1 MNDLDSTNR
10 YQSGD
15 KACKCGCRSAVPQEL
30 EAESVCVQHFIVS
43 IETECHLMRREAATE
58 LATISRRREI
68 NSYVKATAMKL
79 SEVATSNTRLSDDMK
94 KKVLTTF
101 LTLMNLQES
110 VDRSRTRP
118 LLQRVP
124 QKSVEAEGMSAV
136 LAS

>member
-1 MNDLDSTNR
+1 MNDLDRNNR
-10 YQSGD
+10 SHQVEKS
-15 KACKCGCRSAVPQEL
+15 CKSGCRSAVPQEL
-30 EAESVCVQHFIVS
+30 
-43 IETECHLMRREAATE
+43 
-58 LATISRRREI
+58 ATITRRREI
-68 NSYVKATAMKL
+68 NSYVKSTALKL

-118 LLQRVP
+118 LLQRT
-124 QKSVEAEGMSAV
+124 QKSVEPAGLTAA